1 MKVYLNSPKEN
12 WIVDRFVKEWKKYN
26 KQNSTNFIKTSDIVW
41 IISPWTYE
49 KLSKKVLKTKK
60 VLSTIHHIDENKFN
74 IEEFK
79 KLDKYVDYY
88 HVISLRTETE
98 LKKLTNKKIFYAPFW
113 IDPKKWFE
121 IENKTSLRR
130 KYNLDENKYLI
141 GSFQRDT
148 ESKGKLEPKLEKGP
162 DQFLDIIIKLNQE
175 KEDLHVVL
183 AGKKREFLV
192 NKFMEYN
199 ISFTYYEMVSQKKLN
214 ELYNILNLYIVSSR
228 VEGGPQ
234 AILECALTK
243 TPIISTDV
251 GIAGEILSSDAIFNM
266 NNFLEATPNIE
277 YAYKKV
283 QKFLI
288 PNGFD
293 IFYKILNEVYEN

>member
-130 KYNLDENKYLI
+130 KYNLDEKKYLI

-251 GIAGEILSSDAIFNM
+251 GIADEILSSDAIFNM

>member
-26 KQNSTNFIKTSDIVW
+26 KQNSTNFIKTADIVW
-41 IISPWTYE
+41 IISPWTYK

-79 KLDKYVDYY
+79 KLDKCVDYY
-88 HVISLRTETE
+88 HVISLKTETV

-113 IDPKKWFE
+113 IDPQKWFE
-121 IENKTSLRR
+121 IENKTNLRR
-130 KYNLDENKYLI
+130 KYNLDEKKYLV

-192 NKFMEYN
+192 NKFKEYD

-251 GIAGEILSSDAIFNM
+251 GIADEVLSTDSIFNM
-266 NNFLEATPNIE
+266 NNFLEAVPNIE
-277 YAYKKV
+277 YAFKKV

>member
-88 HVISLRTETE
+88 HVISLKTETV

-130 KYNLDENKYLI
+130 KYNLDEKKYLI

-199 ISFTYYEMVSQKKLN
+199 ISFTYYEMVSQKT
-214 ELYNILNLYIVSSR
+214 E
-228 VEGGPQ
+228 
-234 AILECALTK
+234 
-243 TPIISTDV
+243 
-251 GIAGEILSSDAIFNM
+251 
-266 NNFLEATPNIE
+266 
-277 YAYKKV
+277 
-283 QKFLI
+283 
-288 PNGFD
+288 
-293 IFYKILNEVYEN
+293 

>member
-74 IEEFK
+74 IEDFK

-251 GIAGEILSSDAIFNM
+251 GIADEILSSDAIFNM

-293 IFYKILNEVYEN
+293 IFYKILNEIYEN

>member
-1 MKVYLNSPKEN
+1 MKIFDCFMYFDEEMILDVRLN
-12 WIVDRFVKEWKKYN
+12 
-26 KQNSTNFIKTSDIVW
+26 T
-41 IISPWTYE
+41 
-49 KLSKKVLKTKK
+49 
-60 VLSTIHHIDENKFN
+60 
-74 IEEFK
+74 
-79 KLDKYVDYY
+79 LDKYVDYY

-251 GIAGEILSSDAIFNM
+251 GIADEILSTDAIFNM

-277 YAYKKV
+277 YAYEKV

>member
-12 WIVDRFVKEWKKYN
+12 WIVDRFIKEWKKYN
-26 KQNSTNFIKTSDIVW
+26 KQLSTNFIKNSDIVW

-49 KLSKKVLKTKK
+49 KLPKEVLKTKK

-74 IEEFK
+74 IEEFN
-79 KLDKYVDYY
+79 KLDDYVDYY
-88 HVISLRTETE
+88 HVISLKTESL
-98 LKKLTNKKIFYAPFW
+98 LKKFTNKKIFYAPFW

-121 IENKTSLRR
+121 IENKKNLRKKYSLNE
-130 KYNLDENKYLI
+130 KKYLI

-148 ESKGKLEPKLEKGP
+148 ESKGNLQPKLEKGP
-162 DQFLDIIIKLNQE
+162 DQFLDIIIKLNQ
-175 KEDLHVVL
+175 KNEDLHVVL
-183 AGKKREFLV
+183 AGKKREFLI
-192 NKFMEYN
+192 NKFKEHN

-243 TPIISTDV
+243 TPIISTNV
-251 GIAGEILSSDAIFNM
+251 GIADEILSTYSIYNM
-266 NNFLEATPNIE
+266 NNFLEAVPNIE
-277 YAYKKV
+277 YAFKKV

-288 PNGFD
+288 PKGFD

>member
-12 WIVDRFVKEWKKYN
+12 WIVDRFVNEWKKYN
-26 KQNSTNFIKTSDIVW
+26 KQNSTNFIKNSDIVW

-60 VLSTIHHIDENKFN
+60 VLTTIHHIDENKFN
-74 IEEFK
+74 FEEFE

-88 HVISLRTETE
+88 HVISLKTETA

-121 IENKTSLRR
+121 IQNKTNLR
-130 KYNLDENKYLI
+130 KKFKLDETKYLV

-148 ESKGKLEPKLEKGP
+148 ESNGKLKPKLEKGP

-175 KEDLHVVL
+175 KENLHVVL
-183 AGKKREFLV
+183 AGKKREFLI
-192 NKFMEYN
+192 NKFKEYG

-214 ELYNILNLYIVSSR
+214 ELYNILNLYIVSAR

-234 AILECALTK
+234 SILECALTK

-251 GIAGEILSSDAIFNM
+251 GIADEILSSDSIFNM

-277 YAYKKV
+277 HAFKKV

-288 PNGFD
+288 PYGFEK
-293 IFYKILNEVYEN
+293 FHKILKEVYEN

>member
-26 KQNSTNFIKTSDIVW
+26 KLNSTNFIKTSDIVW

-49 KLSKKVLKTKK
+49 KLPKKVLKTKK

-74 IEEFK
+74 IEEFE

-88 HVISLRTETE
+88 HVISLNTETA

-121 IENKTSLRR
+121 IKNKTNLR
-130 KYNLDENKYLI
+130 KKFKLNENKYLV

-148 ESKGKLEPKLEKGP
+148 ESNGKLEPKLEKGP

-175 KEDLHVVL
+175 KENLHVVL
-183 AGKKREFLV
+183 AGKKREYLI
-192 NKFMEYN
+192 NKFKEYG

-214 ELYNILNLYIVSSR
+214 ELYNILNLYIVSAR

-251 GIAGEILSSDAIFNM
+251 GIANEILSSDSIFNM
-266 NNFLEATPNIE
+266 NNFLEATPNIGHAFE
-277 YAYKKV
+277 KV

-288 PNGFD
+288 PYGFEK
-293 IFYKILNEVYEN
+293 FYKILKEVYEN

>member
-12 WIVDRFVKEWKKYN
+12 WIVDRFVNEWKKYN
-26 KQNSTNFIKTSDIVW
+26 KQNSTNFIKNSDIVW

-60 VLSTIHHIDENKFN
+60 VLTTIHHIDENKFN
-74 IEEFK
+74 FEEFE

-88 HVISLRTETE
+88 HVISLKTETA

-121 IENKTSLRR
+121 IQNKTNLR
-130 KYNLDENKYLI
+130 KKFKLDETKYLV

-148 ESKGKLEPKLEKGP
+148 ESNGKLKPKLEKGP

-175 KEDLHVVL
+175 KENLHVVL
-183 AGKKREFLV
+183 AGKKREFLIS
-192 NKFMEYN
+192 KFKEYE

-251 GIAGEILSSDAIFNM
+251 GIANEILSSDSIFNM
-266 NNFLEATPNIE
+266 NSFLEAAPNID
-277 YAYKKV
+277 YAFKKV

-288 PNGFD
+288 PDGFD
-293 IFYKILNEVYEN
+293 KFYKILKEVYEN